1 MVSVS
6 SAHVSALPS
15 RGGAALAL
23 ALADLFDLPL
33 LAAGYMRKDDILGI
47 FDGSV
52 FVVLAHRH
60 KSGRGGGAFKPK
72 KA

>member
-1 MVSVS
+1 
-6 SAHVSALPS
+6 
-15 RGGAALAL
+15 
-23 ALADLFDLPL
+23 
-33 LAAGYMRKDDILGI
+33 MRKDDILGI

-60 KSGRGGGAFKPK
+60 KSGRGGGAFNAK